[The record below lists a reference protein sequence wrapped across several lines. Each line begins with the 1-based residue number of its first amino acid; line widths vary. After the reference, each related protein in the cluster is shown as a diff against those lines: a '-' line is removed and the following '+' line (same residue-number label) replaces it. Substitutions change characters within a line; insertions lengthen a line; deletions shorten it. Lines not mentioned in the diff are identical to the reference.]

1 MPRELHQSASQT
13 TGGTT
18 PEQAVPEQAAGEV
31 EILDLRHY
39 SAAQLRPLLE
49 IENQQWKQRL
59 HWDYRTSI
67 ELISQYVDARMLPG
81 FIALDGSRVE
91 NKISGY
97 VFCVYEEAKAVIGD
111 IFSIG
116 AGDGSLSAAQIERQL
131 AEQMIVLLQNSPG
144 TERIESQL
152 LLHPRGKVSPAFLAH
167 GFEVFPRHFMQH
179 TMAGPKAA
187 SPLPPLPPLPIGVRM
202 RVWEES
208 DFNHAARLITEA
220 YAGHLDSHINDQYQ
234 SLAGSLRFLH
244 NIVRFPS
251 CGYFDPQASRVL
263 ESEATGEMIGLLL
276 GSRIMEQTA
285 HITQICIAPRW
296 RYRGFAQQMLAE
308 CIASLQQRGFHA
320 VSLTVTEANTQARR
334 LYERMGFTSIHT
346 FDAMVWNRHPAGI
359 RLGLL

>member
-1 MPRELHQSASQT
+1 MPREIHQPASQT

-18 PEQAVPEQAAGEV
+18 PEPAAAGV

-39 SAAQLRPLLE
+39 SASQLRPLLE
-49 IENQQWKQRL
+49 VENQQWKQRL
-59 HWDYRTSI
+59 HWNYHASI
-67 ELISQYVDARMLPG
+67 DLISRYVDARMLPG
-81 FIALDGSRVE
+81 FVALEG
-91 NKISGY
+91 NKAEIRISGY
-97 VFCVYEEAKAVIGD
+97 VFCVYEETKAVIGD

-116 AGDGSLSAAQIERQL
+116 ATDGSLSAGQIERQL
-131 AEQMIVLLQNSPG
+131 AEQMILLLQNSPG

-179 TMAGPKAA
+179 TIVGPEAA
-187 SPLPPLPPLPIGVRM
+187 PSLPPMQPLPIGVRM

-234 SLAGSLRFLH
+234 SLSGSLRFLH
-244 NIVRFPS
+244 NIIRFPS
-251 CGYFDPQASRVL
+251 CGYFDSEASRVL

-296 RYRGFAQQMLAE
+296 RYRGFGQQMLAE
-308 CIASLQQRGFHA
+308 CIASLKQRGFHA
-320 VSLTVTEANTQARR
+320 VSLTVTETNTQARR
-334 LYERMGFTSIHT
+334 LYERMGFASIHT

-359 RLGLL
+359 RIGLL